1 MSSRLC
7 TLALAALVAAGG
19 AAHAQ
24 LRAIPAQ
31 ATRGEIRH
39 LQGMT
44 VEIGGERREL
54 APGAQIRD
62 ADNRVVMPAALPPG
76 AAVKY
81 TLDSA
86 GMVSRVWILSPAE
99 AAAADSGK

>member
-1 MSSRLC
+1 MSLRLRA
-7 TLALAALVAAGG
+7 LVLAALVAASG

-24 LRAIPAQ
+24 LRTIPAQ
-31 ATRGEIRH
+31 AMRGEIRH

-62 ADNRVVMPAALPPG
+62 ADNRIVMPAALPPG
-76 AAVKY
+76 AVIKY
-81 TLDSA
+81 TLDNA
-86 GMVSRVWILSPAE
+86 GMVIRVWILSAAE